1 MGVKIEELLVAHES
15 YSGGGISVRSLEES
29 IQSERGRLD
38 HKVDELNALRSRNG
52 ELQGA
57 LTEEIDKLREISE
70 QLHAQR
76 GEQGFFQKMI
86 SKLPGFKDRLAT
98 RQSIEELLRRQYE
111 MSAMRAKGAAEFSE
125 RLDVA
130 KSDLFDEIDRLNG
143 KIIEYARNER
153 DAAANVLKLDERR
166 TEVEGALAL
175 AEQGSLEA
183 REHQAELDKLRRAL
197 AEHSALLKLF
207 GTAEERLAR
216 LQENTRMLARTIA
229 QLQSD
234 ISTYVTIAGEKL
246 DLIAGQ
252 IQAIGA
258 AADASM
264 VMLELKKS
272 LEAMTESVNYTTRFV
287 SETQAYF
294 RENVDDMVNE
304 LELYDTET
312 EQVLVANLAVNEVY
326 DEMQIADAVSTAL
339 AHQIEE
345 AAAQQQA
352 SESTGVVLDVG
363 QEVEAQEGV
372 EVKKEG

>member
-1 MGVKIEELLVAHES
+1 
-15 YSGGGISVRSLEES
+15 
-29 IQSERGRLD
+29 
-38 HKVDELNALRSRNG
+38 
-52 ELQGA
+52 
-57 LTEEIDKLREISE
+57 
-70 QLHAQR
+70 
-76 GEQGFFQKMI
+76 
-86 SKLPGFKDRLAT
+86 
-98 RQSIEELLRRQYE
+98 
-111 MSAMRAKGAAEFSE
+111 
-125 RLDVA
+125 
-130 KSDLFDEIDRLNG
+130 
-143 KIIEYARNER
+143 
-153 DAAANVLKLDERR
+153 
-166 TEVEGALAL
+166 
-175 AEQGSLEA
+175 
-183 REHQAELDKLRRAL
+183 
-197 AEHSALLKLF
+197 
-207 GTAEERLAR
+207 
-216 LQENTRMLARTIA
+216 MLARTIA

-345 AAAQQQA
+345 AAAKQA
-352 SESTGVVLDVG
+352 AGSTGVVLDAGEEVG
-363 QEVEAQEGV
+363 VQEAVEVE
-372 EVKKEG
+372 KEG